1 MTRISPPG
9 VHTVCQRSFHEFTTA
24 LKRNMKQGT
33 PEIVLL
39 APGCHK
45 EVLKLLAEPWAT
57 KRSIRYFKGDASNVV
72 DLARVR
78 AEEAS
83 MTFILADF
91 FTPEPYGEDHNNVLL
106 AAALQ
111 VRLAIEM

>member
-1 MTRISPPG
+1 
-9 VHTVCQRSFHEFTTA
+9 VNDCFLLACVEDFLRS
-24 LKRNMKQGT
+24 LCRDNGT